1 MKNSTFFEAQP
12 QITAVFYR
20 ALTPSQ
26 TFLKWSCW
34 NLLQKQLHNYIF
46 YISLA
51 AIEVDLPKAVNACIN
66 HSWAYNGRRASPY
79 LTWRTPPF
87 LKLDRKSP
95 PFSMELWPPKCRL
108 IFFFSF
114 RRQKYQPHYI
124 LMEFV
129 CLACAWTIKSM
140 GVSHSQKE
148 DRVKNLHSGPK
159 WFIYFLN
166 LEFSLPIDT
175 KKINLIRSKCN
186 QIHSSQHLKCLFCVI
201 HDYLVS
207 KEQVLRTST
216 NKFWKIGFKMYL
228 KNSC

>member
-12 QITAVFYR
+12 QITTIFYG

-46 YISLA
+46 NISLA

-108 IFFFSF
+108 IFFFFFSF

-140 GVSHSQKE
+140 GATARKKIGSKTYTV
-148 DRVKNLHSGPK
+148 GPND
-159 WFIYFLN
+159 FVFLN
-166 LEFSLPIDT
+166 LESRFLT
-175 KKINLIRSKCN
+175 KFTHWHRKNESIHKI
-186 QIHSSQHLKCLFCVI
+186 
-201 HDYLVS
+201 
-207 KEQVLRTST
+207 QV
-216 NKFWKIGFKMYL
+216 
-228 KNSC
+228 

>member
-1 MKNSTFFEAQP
+1 MKLTCPKPWMPALITVWHRRASPYLTWRTPPFFEARP
-12 QITAVFYR
+12 QITPVFYGT
-20 ALTPSQ
+20 LTHSQ

-108 IFFFSF
+108 IFFFFFSETKIPTALHTHGI
-114 RRQKYQPHYI
+114 RLP
-124 LMEFV
+124 
-129 CLACAWTIKSM
+129 CLRMDYKEH
-140 GVSHSQKE
+140 GGHSQKE

-159 WFIYFLN
+159 WFCFF
-166 LEFSLPIDT
+166 ESW
-175 KKINLIRSKCN
+175 
-186 QIHSSQHLKCLFCVI
+186 V
-201 HDYLVS
+201 
-207 KEQVLRTST
+207 
-216 NKFWKIGFKMYL
+216 
-228 KNSC
+228 

>member
-1 MKNSTFFEAQP
+1 
-12 QITAVFYR
+12 
-20 ALTPSQ
+20 
-26 TFLKWSCW
+26 
-34 NLLQKQLHNYIF
+34 
-46 YISLA
+46 
-51 AIEVDLPKAVNACIN
+51 
-66 HSWAYNGRRASPY
+66 
-79 LTWRTPPF
+79 
-87 LKLDRKSP
+87 LKLTCPKPWMPALITVGHTMVDERLHISRE
-95 PFSMELWPPKCRL
+95 ELHLFWSSTANHRRFLWSFDPQNVVL
-108 IFFFSF
+108 YSSSSF

-140 GVSHSQKE
+140 GVRHSQKE

-186 QIHSSQHLKCLFCVI
+186 QIHSSQHLKCFFCVI

>member
-1 MKNSTFFEAQP
+1 MMEVLTFDRLLTQYQGFFVYFLLLCVKILENAFE
-12 QITAVFYR
+12 IHFGF
-20 ALTPSQ
+20 SQ
-26 TFLKWSCW
+26 TFLKLSCW

-66 HSWAYNGRRASPY
+66 HSWAYNGRRAASPY

-140 GVSHSQKE
+140 GATARKKIGSKTYTV
-148 DRVKNLHSGPK
+148 GPNV
-159 WFIYFLN
+159 FGFLN
-166 LEFSLPIDT
+166 LES
-175 KKINLIRSKCN
+175 
-186 QIHSSQHLKCLFCVI
+186 
-201 HDYLVS
+201 
-207 KEQVLRTST
+207 
-216 NKFWKIGFKMYL
+216 GFV
-228 KNSC
+228 

>member
-12 QITAVFYR
+12 QITAIFYG
-20 ALTPSQ
+20 ALTPNQ
-26 TFLKWSCW
+26 TFVKWSCW

-108 IFFFSF
+108 IFFFFFSF

-140 GVSHSQKE
+140 GATA
-148 DRVKNLHSGPK
+148 R
-159 WFIYFLN
+159 
-166 LEFSLPIDT
+166 
-175 KKINLIRSKCN
+175 KKIGSKTYTVGPN
-186 QIHSSQHLKCLFCVI
+186 DF
-201 HDYLVS
+201 
-207 KEQVLRTST
+207 
-216 NKFWKIGFKMYL
+216 GFFG
-228 KNSC
+228 SWV

>member
-1 MKNSTFFEAQP
+1 MFQGLCLFKGVRLFRTLEYSVPGIFCLLFAFE
-12 QITAVFYR
+12 IHFGS
-20 ALTPSQ
+20 SQ
-26 TFLKWSCW
+26 TFLKLSCW

-129 CLACAWTIKSM
+129 CLAH
-140 GVSHSQKE
+140 G
-148 DRVKNLHSGPK
+148 L
-159 WFIYFLN
+159 
-166 LEFSLPIDT
+166 
-175 KKINLIRSKCN
+175 
-186 QIHSSQHLKCLFCVI
+186 
-201 HDYLVS
+201 
-207 KEQVLRTST
+207 
-216 NKFWKIGFKMYL
+216 
-228 KNSC
+228 